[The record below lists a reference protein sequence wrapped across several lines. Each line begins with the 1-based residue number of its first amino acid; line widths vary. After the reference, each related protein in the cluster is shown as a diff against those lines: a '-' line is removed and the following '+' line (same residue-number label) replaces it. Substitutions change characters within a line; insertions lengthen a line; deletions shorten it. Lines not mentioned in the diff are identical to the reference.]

1 MMGGGVVVVLS
12 PRSNEAKLR
21 TLVGICS
28 ADHAKRFNTRQNEG
42 GEEWYHVAHP
52 QTTEMTSSPL
62 QLRPNRRI
70 TFNGLYVVG
79 RHRRPRI
86 FM

>member
-1 MMGGGVVVVLS
+1 VVAGMTHSILFLY
-12 PRSNEAKLR
+12 NKKIEIEK
-21 TLVGICS
+21 
-28 ADHAKRFNTRQNEG
+28 
-42 GEEWYHVAHP
+42 
-52 QTTEMTSSPL
+52 EMTSSPL